1 MNVCSLTKNSDDF
14 NILLNDLDFNFDI
27 LAITESCIGK
37 DSSSPVNL
45 HLDNYSIEQT
55 PAETSALVS
64 MKHKNNDTP
73 SIIRN
78 DEKYISDPITTANTF
93 NNFSHQ
99 LLRLFSQKSSSQA
112 DPLEV
117 FYHKKAIT
125 LLQ

>member
-78 DEKYISDPITTANTF
+78 GEKYISDPITTANTF
-93 NNFSHQ
+93 NNFFTSIAETVQ
-99 LLRLFSQKSSSQA
+99 SKIKFTSRSFRSFLS
-112 DPLEV
+112 
-117 FYHKKAIT
+117 
-125 LLQ
+125 